1 MNVIL
6 LYNDRDGKLLLEGV
20 YTVKESR
27 HFHYYLYRRPRAA
40 EWR

>member
-6 LYNDRDGKLLLEGV
+6 LYNDRDGKLILEGV
-20 YTVKESR
+20 YTVKEIR
-27 HFHYYLYRRPRAA
+27 YFHYCLCRRFRAA